1 MRLLVISDIHER
13 VEKVKRLRTML
24 QERSFNPDLVIV
36 AGDITYF
43 KGVEMARSILNRIRE
58 LFGVKVFFVPGN
70 CDSPELLRVEQ
81 FNANMVNLHTRLV
94 EVSGYVF
101 YGIGGG
107 GVSPYNT
114 LIEFTEE
121 EFREFMHVLE
131 SMELPGLILVTHQPI
146 HGFFDE
152 VSGGDK
158 IGSKV
163 FAGLLHKVK
172 PLLWITGHVHENSG
186 WVVVGKT
193 TVLHPGPLLRGYYGV
208 VELEEGRVKSVN
220 VANLERRA

>member
-1 MRLLVISDIHER
+1 MISDVHER
-13 VEKVKRLRTML
+13 VEKVKRLRTRL
-24 QERSFNPDLVIV
+24 QEKSLNPDLVII

-43 KGVEMARSILNRIRE
+43 KGIEVARDILDKIRE

-70 CDSPELLRVEQ
+70 CDPPELLRIEQ
-81 FNANMVNLHTRLV
+81 FNVDVVNLHARLV
-94 EVSGYVF
+94 GVSGYVF

-121 EFREFMHVLE
+121 EFREFVYALE
-131 SMELPGLILVTHQPI
+131 GKELPGLVLVTHQPI
-146 HGFFDE
+146 YGFFDE
-152 VSGGDK
+152 VGRGEK

-163 FAGLLHKVK
+163 FAESLYKIQ

-186 WVVVGKT
+186 WVTVGKT
-193 TVLHPGPLLRGYYGV
+193 TVLHPGPLLRGYYGL
-208 VELEEGRVKSVN
+208 VELEGGYVKSIN
-220 VANLERRA
+220 VTNLERRA